1 MSADGRLIIREE
13 DEDDAATARTEEE
26 EGTKGGTVVHSRDT
40 VLAWAGL
47 HTLLFIH
54 SLPVHSLT
62 RSAPTCWGSVGNS
75 RDKELGAKATSSNF
89 EFLKLFRPH

>member
-47 HTLLFIH
+47 H
-54 SLPVHSLT
+54 SLVHSFPACSFT
-62 RSAPTCWGSVGNS
+62 HSFSAHL
-75 RDKELGAKATSSNF
+75 LG
-89 EFLKLFRPH
+89 ECR